1 MKSSNKY
8 GIKNREKSGD
18 RPVIANH
25 EDERATL
32 KGDSNNETSLGRS
45 HYQRE
50 ETACTNTEINEGAGV
65 NDQSERATLN
75 VCSNVETNDPPK
87 VSESIAFNDGI
98 NHEINGCDS
107 VDSVEYDSLVV
118 VGGGGENSLGEENE
132 ENEAKKWY
140 EQNFNR
146 SL

>member
-1 MKSSNKY
+1 LKSSNKY
-8 GIKNREKSGD
+8 GIKNREKSGY
-18 RPVIANH
+18 RPVIVNH

-32 KGDSNNETSLGRS
+32 KGDSNNETSIVRS

-50 ETACTNTEINEGAGV
+50 ETAGTNSEINEGAGV

-75 VCSNVETNDPPK
+75 VGSNVETNDPPR
-87 VSESIAFNDGI
+87 VSESIAFNNGI

-118 VGGGGENSLGEENE
+118 GGGVENSLGEENE